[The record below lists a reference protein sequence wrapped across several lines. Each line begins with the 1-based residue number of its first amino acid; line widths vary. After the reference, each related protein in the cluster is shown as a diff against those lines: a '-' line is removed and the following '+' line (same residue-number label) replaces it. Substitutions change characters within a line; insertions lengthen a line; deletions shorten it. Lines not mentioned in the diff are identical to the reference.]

1 MPFSASVKPGD
12 MGFDVLHMNLHKTFA
27 TPHGGGGPG
36 AGPVGVGERLLPY
49 LPTPTVGK
57 AEDGSYRW
65 LTETDLPDSIGRLS
79 GFMGNAG
86 ILLRALSYALLLGR
100 EGMHRVGEYATL
112 NANYMAKRLADAGFE
127 LAYPDR
133 RATHEFILTFK
144 QQARNLNVTAMDF
157 AKRLLDYG
165 VHSPTT
171 YFPLLV
177 PECFLVEPTETET
190 REELDAFVAALVQIQ
205 AEAENQPETVTGAPF
220 TLPVRR
226 LDDVK
231 AAREL
236 DLIWRSAAS

>member
-1 MPFSASVKPGD
+1 

-49 LPTPTVGK
+49 LPTPMVGR
-57 AEDGSYRW
+57 AADGSYHW
-65 LTETDLPDSIGRLS
+65 VTEAELPGSIGRLS
-79 GFMGNAG
+79 AFMGNAG
-86 ILLRALSYALLLGR
+86 ILLRALSYALMLGR
-100 EGMHRVGEYATL
+100 DGMHRVGEYATL
-112 NANYMAKRLADAGFE
+112 NANYLAKRLADAGFE

-133 RATHEFILTFK
+133 RATHEFILTFRSQAK
-144 QQARNLNVTAMDF
+144 QLGVTAMDY

-165 VHSPTT
+165 IHSPTT

-177 PECFLVEPTETET
+177 PECFLVEPTETESL
-190 REELDAFVAALVQIQ
+190 EELDAFVEALVRIQ
-205 AEAENQPETVTGAPF
+205 EEAVSQPETVTGAPF

-236 DLIWRSAAS
+236 DLVWHAAED